1 LRGPTST
8 PSESIVVAEPSLVF
22 CSASRARRATIVSY
36 AAASTTTRVAAV
48 QSCPALKYAATAM
61 SAAAVSR
68 SASAKTTTGACQ
80 PGAGSHRREE
90 GEEEG
95 REEVE
100 EGVAEGSVEHSTPC
114 RRARGELA

>member
-1 LRGPTST
+1 
-8 PSESIVVAEPSLVF
+8 
-22 CSASRARRATIVSY
+22 
-36 AAASTTTRVAAV
+36 
-48 QSCPALKYAATAM
+48 M

-100 EGVAEGSVEHSTPC
+100 EGVAEHSTDLWSIARLAAELEVNSLEER
-114 RRARGELA
+114 RRARRNLTPRAH

>member
-1 LRGPTST
+1 
-8 PSESIVVAEPSLVF
+8 
-22 CSASRARRATIVSY
+22 
-36 AAASTTTRVAAV
+36 
-48 QSCPALKYAATAM
+48 M

-100 EGVAEGSVEHSTPC
+100 EGVAEHSTDLWSIAHLAAELEVNSLEERRLRNLSWTC
-114 RRARGELA
+114 RGRVVARGAPALERRRHRARRNLTPRAY